1 MCDGAPTI
9 PDMRQGGGDGDNRD
23 GDGVGSGQ
31 EEREDSGRQEK
42 CVAINDY
49 PGGHG
54 SENKVQGWKDSCIG
68 ESNKGETGK
77 RGEESSGE
85 KVNWGEGGGEKMI
98 GRENVRLK
106 LALVECRLLLH
117 DQVLSFF
124 YGKEGRWQRT

>member
-1 MCDGAPTI
+1 MCGGVPTI
-9 PDMRQGGGDGDNRD
+9 PDMRQGGGDGDQRD
-23 GDGVGSGQ
+23 GDGVDSGHVERQDSGQ
-31 EEREDSGRQEK
+31 QEK
-42 CVAINDY
+42 CVAIKDY

-54 SENKVQGWKDSCIG
+54 SEKTVQAWKDSCIG

-85 KVNWGEGGGEKMI
+85 KVNWGENGGEEMM

-117 DQVLSFF
+117 DQVCGFYGF
-124 YGKEGRWQRT
+124 YGKQ